1 MDLLTSLRDDVT
13 AVKRS
18 KDQIDSQPRQ
28 SDFISPYYSGLINPL
43 QSHGAGILALAQNFS
58 PALHMSVCH
67 LVIHVDCHTCHN
79 SLLLPRE
86 WSLDAGFTRTLPF
99 PLSVACVHVTYHRN
113 QECWRFTATSFQT
126 KISPLDLCVKCLPG
140 CVCACTRA
148 CVLEL
153 DFLDELWLSLFL
165 KPGGCSSVMMQTEHI
180 HFSVFMLK
188 TLAKL

>member
-1 MDLLTSLRDDVT
+1 MWKKKKKKHPSKCRRGCDRHLNHLMDLLTSHRDDVT

-67 LVIHVDCHTCHN
+67 LVIRVDCHTCHN

-86 WSLDAGFTRTLPF
+86 
-99 PLSVACVHVTYHRN
+99 
-113 QECWRFTATSFQT
+113 
-126 KISPLDLCVKCLPG
+126 
-140 CVCACTRA
+140 
-148 CVLEL
+148 
-153 DFLDELWLSLFL
+153 
-165 KPGGCSSVMMQTEHI
+165 
-180 HFSVFMLK
+180 
-188 TLAKL
+188 